1 MFYCSRI
8 IILDINVILFDD
20 EKKKKKNSKTI
31 RKMKKKFNSWVFK
44 KTRVGKN

>member
-20 EKKKKKNSKTI
+20 GKKNSGTI
-31 RKMKKKFNSWVFK
+31 QKMKKKFNSWVFK
-44 KTRVGKN
+44 KTRVGV